1 MSTTTQKM
9 LPLEPPSVGGSL
21 FASSNMLSLRAMRAI
36 RRVPATF
43 IPTLAMPIFQA
54 VAFAGTYF
62 AITKIPGFPTDRS
75 INWFLSL
82 SGCMGGAFSGLG
94 LGFAAIQDI
103 ENGFMDRLR
112 MAPTPRAALLLGPL
126 LSSLVRTFV
135 VVTTVLGFGYLF
147 GARPTQGI
155 LGILM
160 FYVAAFGLAIVAT
173 GWGLGLAYR
182 FRDMRGAALMQLTLF
197 LVLFTSSA
205 QAPMS
210 MMQGW
215 LLHIARVNPATN
227 ILRLSRQGFLNPP
240 VGGVSWENTWGGLL
254 AIVVLGTLSMWF
266 AYTGLHKLDE

>member
-1 MSTTTQKM
+1 
-9 LPLEPPSVGGSL
+9 
-21 FASSNMLSLRAMRAI
+21 MRGLQ
-36 RRVPATF
+36 RVPATF
-43 IPTLAMPIFQA
+43 LPTLAMPIFQA

-62 AITKIPGFPTDRS
+62 AITKIPNFPTDRS
-75 INWFLSL
+75 INWFISL

-94 LGFAAIQDI
+94 LGFAAIRDI

-126 LSSLVRTFV
+126 LSALARTFIV
-135 VVTTVLGFGYLF
+135 LSTVLVVGYFF
-147 GARPTQGI
+147 GARPTQG
-155 LGILM
+155 LAGIAM
-160 FYVAAFGLAIVAT
+160 FYLAGFGLAIVAT
-173 GWGLGLAYR
+173 GWGLGIAYR

-197 LVLFTSSA
+197 LVMFTSSA

-215 LLHIARVNPATN
+215 LLQVARVNPMTN

-254 AIVVLGTLSMWF
+254 AIAVLGSLTICF
-266 AYTGLHKLDE
+266 AYRGLRKLER